1 LLSFVWL
8 PPLSFFIH
16 FCSRKNRTNMFRRG
30 RPETL
35 FFLLA
40 VICLLD
46 DLEWPYPAT
55 SRNSKILLF
64 ASGQNNKA
72 HPFEADDL
80 SHCLP
85 VDHRVCLD
93 EETRRCEPNYLK
105 RPTITLAAGTTEAS
119 VYIAWVAQIL
129 LSEALKFPT
138 WLNGD
143 GLGSHNF
150 YEEGSWRL
158 NQPRKYNF
166 DAIIN
171 ADRSPDLSCNIS
183 YTQTLSVPD
192 GLAAEPVCQVSCHL
206 SFLILFPDQRVQI
219 VHCC

>member
-1 LLSFVWL
+1 MLLG
-8 PPLSFFIH
+8 
-16 FCSRKNRTNMFRRG
+16 RR
-30 RPETL
+30 L
-35 FFLLA
+35 DSIFFLFV
-40 VICLLD
+40 VISLLD
-46 DLEWPYPAT
+46 DFEWHDDSAT
-55 SRNSKILLF
+55 SRSKILLL

-93 EETRRCEPNYLK
+93 EETRRCESNYLK
-105 RPTITLAAGTTEAS
+105 RPTITLAAGTTESS

-129 LSEALKFPT
+129 LSEKLKFPT

-150 YEEGSWRL
+150 YEEGAWRM

-171 ADRSPDLSCNIS
+171 ADKSPSLSCNITYVAS
-183 YTQTLSVPD
+183 LPVPD
-192 GLAAEPVCQVSCHL
+192 GLTNEPVCQVSCHL
-206 SFLILFPDQRVQI
+206 YSHGSSRLLCGIRFSVSVDSHYLLSPLSMVLLLL
-219 VHCC
+219 